1 MNDMEQFNA
10 DLAARN
16 AALDSIA
23 ARIAAAT
30 TTDEVSAA
38 ARDLAVELNA
48 AKQLAFRNSQWA
60 KHVFPLLSR
69 NTQVYNAGGR
79 RMTELL
85 NG

>member
-1 MNDMEQFNA
+1 MNDMELFNA
-10 DLAARN
+10 DLAARE
-16 AALDSIA
+16 AALNCIA

-30 TTDEVSAA
+30 STDEVSAA
-38 ARDLAVELNA
+38 ARDLAAELNA

-60 KHVFPLLSR
+60 KHVFPVLDL
-69 NTQVYNAGGR
+69 NVQVYNQGGR